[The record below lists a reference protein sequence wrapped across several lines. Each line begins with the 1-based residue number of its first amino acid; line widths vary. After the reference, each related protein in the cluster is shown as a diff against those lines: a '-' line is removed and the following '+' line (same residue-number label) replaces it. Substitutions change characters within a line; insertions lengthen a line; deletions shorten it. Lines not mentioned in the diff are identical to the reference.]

1 MKEESI
7 MKKIK
12 MIMAVAAA
20 IALVGCGSNP
30 EPEMNQV
37 DGMLPEKTEQVKET
51 EAAAEASEEVTL
63 GVPQVKDGVLVPGED
78 AAEVHFEW
86 DPVEGADGY
95 EVSVTNKYYAEKEYR
110 EPAETVE
117 TTDTVYVDSAQDY
130 FDFRIQVRAFKGDG
144 ADRVYGDWSSFAE
157 GSAYTEEDIAADG
170 N

>member
-1 MKEESI
+1 MKRLSVI
-7 MKKIK
+7 
-12 MIMAVAAA
+12 ASVVLALA
-20 IALVGCGSNP
+20 ISGCGN
-30 EPEMNQV
+30 
-37 DGMLPEKTEQVKET
+37 
-51 EAAAEASEEVTL
+51 AATL
-63 GVPQVKDGVLVPGED
+63 GIPQVKDGVMQPGEE
-78 AAEVHFEW
+78 AVEVHFVW

-95 EVSVTNKYYAEKEYR
+95 EVSAQTKYYAEKEYR

-157 GSAYTEEDIAADG
+157 GSSYTEEDIAADG